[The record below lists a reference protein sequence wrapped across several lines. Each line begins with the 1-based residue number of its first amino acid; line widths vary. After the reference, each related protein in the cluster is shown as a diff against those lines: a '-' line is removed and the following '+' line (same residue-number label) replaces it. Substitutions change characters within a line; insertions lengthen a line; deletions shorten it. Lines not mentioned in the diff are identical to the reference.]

1 MNFFRR
7 FSKELPQSNST
18 SNACMASP
26 GLQLQELKGKLKK
39 YLKDQRPVFR
49 WVYGFR
55 ALREGFSSA
64 LQGKRGAASHV
75 GSSLSFMAG
84 SNKIIGRPMNVTIE
98 PTNFCNLHCP
108 VCETGAGVL
117 GRKQGHMSFEDF
129 KTIIDKVAPYTN
141 TLMFYFMGEPFLN
154 KHSYEMIR
162 YAKQLGIRFI
172 TTCTNGDLVD
182 PEKLVDCGIDE
193 VSFQMGGTTQETHQ
207 IYRINSNLPKVLA
220 HLKETLRIRNEKKSR
235 LKIQAGFIL
244 MKHNEHQ
251 VADFRKTMA
260 GLGVDSAVV
269 IDPCVRTIEEGNK
282 YLPQNLDHWFYDPEA
297 FKRGVLRPRY
307 YPPNECP
314 WIYYAMNVHVT
325 GNVVPCCRDALGT
338 NVMGN
343 LLTQS
348 LEEVWNGPAYRA
360 FRDLLHKDQSQIEIC
375 RLCSSYAPS
384 PIK

>member
-7 FSKELPQSNST
+7 SSKELPQSNST

-26 GLQLQELKGKLKK
+26 GLQLQELKGKVKK
-39 YLKDQRPVFR
+39 YIKNQRFGFR
-49 WVYGFR
+49 LVYGGR
-55 ALREGFSSA
+55 ALREGLRSV
-64 LQGKRGAASHV
+64 LQGKRGAAGHI
-75 GSSLSFMAG
+75 GSTLSFMTG

-98 PTNFCNLHCP
+98 PTNFCNLRCP
-108 VCETGAGVL
+108 VCETGAGIL

-129 KTIIDKVAPYTN
+129 KTIVDKIAPYTN

-154 KHSYEMIR
+154 KNSYDMIR
-162 YAKQLGIRFI
+162 YAKNQGIRFI

-182 PEKLVDCGIDE
+182 PAKLVDCGLDE
-193 VSFQMGGTTQETHQ
+193 VNFQMGGTTQETHQ
-207 IYRINSNLPKVLA
+207 IYRINSQLPKVLTN
-220 HLKETLRIRNEKKSR
+220 LKETILLRNEKKSP

-251 VADFRKTMA
+251 VADFKKSMTEY
-260 GLGVDSAVV
+260 GVDSAVV
-269 IDPCVRTIEEGNK
+269 IDPCVRTIEEGHQ
-282 YLPQNLDHWFYDPEA
+282 YLPQNLEHWFYDPEA
-297 FKRGVLRPRY
+297 FQRGVLRPRF

-325 GNVVPCCRDALGT
+325 GNVVPCCRDALGQ
-338 NVMGN
+338 NVVGN

-348 LEEVWNGPAYRA
+348 LDEVWNGPAYRT
-360 FRDLLHKDQSQIEIC
+360 FRDKLHKDQGQIEIC